1 MVERG
6 SGDVRA
12 VARSVRVREYQ
23 ADGWSRRLTQL
34 SCRPRRLRVVCG
46 FRLEWTLR
54 NDKEVEYKCL
64 SPNPPRGHFLFSTP
78 PKIVKLNFP
87 YCDLKNYL

>member
-6 SGDVRA
+6 PGDVRV
-12 VARSVRVREYQ
+12 VARSVRVGVRVREYQ

-54 NDKEVEYKCL
+54 NDKKVEYKCL
-64 SPNPPRGHFLFSTP
+64 SPNPSRGHFFSFRHP
-78 PKIVKLNFP
+78 QK
-87 YCDLKNYL
+87 